1 MVGLNNIYIIYIYI
15 YIYIYIL
22 FMEKTINIL
31 IKIFPLLPLSL
42 HVYRERD
49 RRTDRQTERQRE
61 KLKTMQQYLH
71 LSIFHTTLYLT
82 IQKIN
87 TINFNTINH

>member
-1 MVGLNNIYIIYIYI
+1 
-15 YIYIYIL
+15 
-22 FMEKTINIL
+22 MEKTINIL

-49 RRTDRQTERQRE
+49 RRTDRQTERETERE

-71 LSIFHTTLYLT
+71 LSIFHTKLYLT

-87 TINFNTINH
+87 TINFDTINH